1 MGGGQATEPLLSVL
15 SPLQSLELRTKQ
27 AVDDNLALSGF
38 LYRLL
43 ADEVE
48 RREAKQLM
56 QRDPGAMQ
64 GQGEWRSALL
74 FRANGDANGHRGS
87 CRATPSRS
95 FDSRRLHQFF
105 PPKEP
110 SRLAHRSRASIEEH
124 PVSLAADE
132 RRHRRLVR
140 RVRLE

>member
-64 GQGEWRSALL
+64 GQGEWRSAPP
-74 FRANGDANGHRGS
+74 FIAEGGAKRRRGG
-87 CRATPSRS
+87 
-95 FDSRRLHQFF
+95 
-105 PPKEP
+105 
-110 SRLAHRSRASIEEH
+110 SRAATS
-124 PVSLAADE
+124 PPLPSP
-132 RRHRRLVR
+132 
-140 RVRLE
+140 